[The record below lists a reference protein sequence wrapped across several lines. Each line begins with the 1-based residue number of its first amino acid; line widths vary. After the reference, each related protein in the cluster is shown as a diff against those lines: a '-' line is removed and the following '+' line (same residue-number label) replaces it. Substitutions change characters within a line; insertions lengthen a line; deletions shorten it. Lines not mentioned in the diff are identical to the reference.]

1 MSRIHISTGTG
12 HAIDTAPLLTHHVY
26 HEMIEEGQYG
36 VLGHVLAVQ
45 YVLAYIQCDFDL
57 TQYSKG

>member
-26 HEMIEEGQYG
+26 HEMIKEGQYG

-45 YVLAYIQCDFDL
+45 YVPAYIQRNFDL
-57 TQYSKG
+57 T